1 MADRLIPAHAGKTHH
16 EPGTP
21 RSLTAHPRSRG
32 ENDAALAELT
42 REAGS
47 SPLTRGKRGMRRA
60 THANHRLIPAHAGKT
75 RGSRRMGRAT
85 PAHPRSRG
93 ENPNRSAQVAHIT
106 GSSPLTRG
114 KPQEGG
120 NLQTVLGLI
129 PAHAGK
135 THRDG
140 HLHGARGAHPRS
152 RGENLSTY
160 QACVGRAGSSP
171 LTRGKLMAFMFMVW
185 FVRLIPAHAG
195 KTHSRSGGTS
205 WSPAHPRSRGENRE

>member
-1 MADRLIPAHAGKTHH
+1 
-16 EPGTP
+16 
-21 RSLTAHPRSRG
+21 
-32 ENDAALAELT
+32 
-42 REAGS
+42 
-47 SPLTRGKRGMRRA
+47 
-60 THANHRLIPAHAGKT
+60 
-75 RGSRRMGRAT
+75 MGRAT

-195 KTHSRSGGTS
+195 KTSR
-205 WSPAHPRSRGENRE
+205 